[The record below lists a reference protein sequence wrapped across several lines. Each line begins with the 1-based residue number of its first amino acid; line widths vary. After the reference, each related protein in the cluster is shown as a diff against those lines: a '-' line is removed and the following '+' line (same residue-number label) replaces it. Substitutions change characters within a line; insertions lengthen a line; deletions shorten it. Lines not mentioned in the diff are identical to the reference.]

1 MEDWWFQS
9 CFDDSFM
16 PHLYN
21 DVRQQPNKP
30 LEKMIDNDKA
40 KIEKKVCYNEIYF
53 VVHEIVLRD
62 VITAILMIKIV
73 SMNLEQQ
80 TLTHWMNIF
89 LVEMRYVINE
99 KMIIKNLNLHY
110 QSQYVE
116 LAAASKSRTTRKEM
130 TEKFFP
136 NHPPSSSVFVDP
148 SDEMFFQTFHKH
160 QSFRQQTF
168 LYPNESQRTRPQQ
181 PSSSY
186 VTIDPT
192 DDMMNCAG
200 SSDWFNMALQS
211 KTLAC
216 SQQTFRDHHQPSA
229 TLSSDNDESTAP
241 ASNYSNQVSYQ
252 HHQHQ
257 RYFHTHKSTITKPMM
272 APYKTKMRTRH
283 YNHINP
289 PQYKTVRFKISNN
302 LYKQNLNLD
311 HCREMV

>member
-1 MEDWWFQS
+1 M
-9 CFDDSFM
+9 
-16 PHLYN
+16 
-21 DVRQQPNKP
+21 NK
-30 LEKMIDNDKA
+30 
-40 KIEKKVCYNEIYF
+40 
-53 VVHEIVLRD
+53 
-62 VITAILMIKIV
+62 
-73 SMNLEQQ
+73 
-80 TLTHWMNIF
+80 
-89 LVEMRYVINE
+89 
-99 KMIIKNLNLHY
+99 KMIIRNLNLHY

-116 LAAASKSRTTRKEM
+116 LAGASKTRTTRKEM
-130 TEKFFP
+130 NEKFFP

-148 SDEMFFQTFHKH
+148 SDDMFLPISNNRSQTFHIN

-168 LYPNESQRTRPQQ
+168 LYPNESQRTRTGPHQ

-186 VTIDPT
+186 VTNDPT

-241 ASNYSNQVSYQ
+241 ASNYSNQESY
-252 HHQHQ
+252 QHQ

-272 APYKTKMRTRH
+272 APYKTKLRTRH

-289 PQYKTVRFKISNN
+289 PQYKTVRFKISNI